1 MAILVVIGRLLIYKD
16 SGFWTLI
23 AIIFLPFLMI
33 GFDRELNVFL
43 IVTSILFL
51 VILKR
56 ILSNSPSTVLSRF
69 PYTLINRIIWDRDIL
84 NKEKWLEQQI

>member
-1 MAILVVIGRLLIYKD
+1 MLLIYKD

-23 AIIFLPFLMI
+23 AIICLPFLMI

-43 IVTSILFL
+43 IVISILFL

-56 ILSNSPSTVLSRF
+56 ILSNSPSTVLLRF

-84 NKEKWLEQQI
+84 NKEKWLEQ

>member
-1 MAILVVIGRLLIYKD
+1 
-16 SGFWTLI
+16 
-23 AIIFLPFLMI
+23 MI

-43 IVTSILFL
+43 IVISILFL

-56 ILSNSPSTVLSRF
+56 ILSNSPSTVLLRF

-84 NKEKWLEQQI
+84 NKEKWLEQ